1 MRSTGSRTLIS
12 FRFSRCLKKL
22 GIKQKGKSSHSFQ
35 HTVVNKLSTQQVYEP
50 FIKELV
56 DHSHD
61 LLMTD
66 FYGVYK
72 LIQALLTEYVIK
84 IQLKTICGF
93 LIDVR

>member
-1 MRSTGSRTLIS
+1 M
-12 FRFSRCLKKL
+12 
-22 GIKQKGKSSHSFQ
+22 
-35 HTVVNKLSTQQVYEP
+35 VNKLSTQQVYEP

-84 IQLKTICGF
+84 IQLKTICVF